1 MINSAK
7 KYHNNDGSRF
17 HIQLLSYNVVSKQKN
32 KNENTEYHGMFISFK
47 SHLYSRQGSP
57 IFLLFDSLSL
67 VLYLLVWLNPA
78 NIRLVED
85 VFIFRRLLQDV
96 LIKTNM
102 FVLALRLQKTSCSRP
117 IYSSWPYV
125 FKTSSRHVQDILQ
138 RYLQLLDTSSRSIQH
153 LSL

>member
-1 MINSAK
+1 MILSGK
-7 KYHNNDGSRF
+7 KYHNSDGSRF

>member
-1 MINSAK
+1 MILSGK
-7 KYHNNDGSRF
+7 KYHSSDGSRF

>member
-1 MINSAK
+1 MILSGK
-7 KYHNNDGSRF
+7 KYHNSDGSRF

-47 SHLYSRQGSP
+47 SHLYSRQGGP

>member
-1 MINSAK
+1 MILSGK
-7 KYHNNDGSRF
+7 KYHNSDGSRF

-85 VFIFRRLLQDV
+85 VFIFRKLLQDV

>member
-1 MINSAK
+1 MILSGK
-7 KYHNNDGSRF
+7 KYHNSDGSRF

-85 VFIFRRLLQDV
+85 VFIFRRLLQDF